1 MTGVAVLCGF
11 SAAFLH
17 YFMLVFFA
25 WTAVEAIWF
34 YMKLVKVL
42 GTQSSEN
49 LYILKAGI
57 PAWGKLYF
65 VGLHSKNQIQIDCVC
80 YQ

>member
-1 MTGVAVLCGF
+1 MTGVSVLCGF

-34 YMKLVKVL
+34 YIKLVKVL

-49 LYILKAGI
+49 L
-57 PAWGKLYF
+57 
-65 VGLHSKNQIQIDCVC
+65 
-80 YQ
+80 